1 MGTYMTSHVETRNDD
16 DTWTHERWEPLAEYE
31 NGPFERQYYGV
42 FGWLADIRNYS
53 AVTPISEARGLP
65 EDVSADVLAEHENGC
80 DAYGVSWLSVDELM
94 AVDYDQRVED
104 RRGDGGTTVPPG
116 DGEAT
121 SLREFLGDPFFRDLD
136 VLRVLNDKRPARVVF
151 WFD

>member
-1 MGTYMTSHVETRNDD
+1 MGIYMTSHVETRNDD
-16 DTWTHERWEPLAEYE
+16 GTWTHEHWEPLAEYE
-31 NGPFERQYYGV
+31 NGPFERQCYGV

-53 AVTPISEARGLP
+53 AVTPISEERGLP
-65 EDVSADVLAEHENGC
+65 EDVSASVLAE
-80 DAYGVSWLSVDELM
+80 YGDDCNVCGASWLTVDELM
-94 AVDYDQRVED
+94 AVDYDQHIED
-104 RRGDGGTTVPPG
+104 RRGDNGTTLPAG
-116 DGEAT
+116 DGETT